1 MRKRQ
6 REIKVHLTEAEY
18 NRLTEQ
24 VEKTVYS
31 REAFIR
37 AALAGKTVVELPKDY
52 MRFTAD
58 MRRIATQLQL
68 MNWNASL
75 SESDKQMLYRLG
87 KEIHET
93 VRQLN
98 DVYFKLENR
107 KD

>member
-37 AALAGKTVVELPKDY
+37 ACLAGKTIVELPKDY
-52 MRFTAD
+52 IRFTAD

-68 MNWNASL
+68 MKWNASL

-87 KEIHET
+87 REIHEA